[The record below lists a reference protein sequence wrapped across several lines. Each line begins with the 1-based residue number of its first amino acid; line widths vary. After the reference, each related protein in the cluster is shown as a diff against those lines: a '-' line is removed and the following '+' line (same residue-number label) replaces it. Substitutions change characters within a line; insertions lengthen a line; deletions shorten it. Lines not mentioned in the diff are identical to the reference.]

1 VSPFV
6 QAGDDSELRDT
17 SPRFV
22 VRQSFV
28 MTGFGTVAAGYFESG
43 HGRSGDGLEWWHD
56 GTLHVG
62 RCAAVVTIREV
73 PIQDPVTVGIVID
86 GASPYDIREG
96 DVITVH
102 SAEP

>member
-1 VSPFV
+1 MIRNCATLRPVCRSPV
-6 QAGDDSELRDT
+6 LRDD
-17 SPRFV
+17 RI
-22 VRQSFV
+22 RDRC
-28 MTGFGTVAAGYFESG
+28 GGYFESG